1 MIKIK
6 NLTVSFDDQT
16 ILENINL
23 TIPEN
28 EITVIVGESGC
39 GKTVLM
45 KTVEGLYQPDAG
57 EILIDDKEIFSLK
70 RKEVQKI
77 RQQMAMLFQNS
88 ALFDSMNI
96 FQNVALPLYE
106 HSKKTDAEIREIV
119 EQKLRLVGLENIL
132 IKMPSN
138 LSGGMKKRVAL
149 ARAIILEPKYII
161 YDEPTT
167 GLDPSIASDII
178 GLIRRIHKTLQI
190 TSIVITHDL
199 ECIKKINGKM
209 VMINDRKIIFD
220 GNYSDFKNAERKEIK
235 RFLRLE

>member
-199 ECIKKINGKM
+199 ECIQKINGKM
-209 VMINDRKIIFD
+209 IMINDRKIIFD
-220 GNYSDFKNAERKEIK
+220 GNYSDFKNAEKKEIK

>member
-6 NLTVSFDDQT
+6 NLTVSFDDQI

-199 ECIKKINGKM
+199 ECIQKINGKM
-209 VMINDRKIIFD
+209 IMINDRKIIFD

>member
-132 IKMPSN
+132 TKMPSN

>member
-70 RKEVQKI
+70 RKVVHKIEQQIGLVFQK
-77 RQQMAMLFQNS
+77 S

-96 FQNVALPLYE
+96 FQNVALPLF
-106 HSKKTDAEIREIV
+106 
-119 EQKLRLVGLENIL
+119 
-132 IKMPSN
+132 
-138 LSGGMKKRVAL
+138 
-149 ARAIILEPKYII
+149 
-161 YDEPTT
+161 
-167 GLDPSIASDII
+167 SIS
-178 GLIRRIHKTLQI
+178 
-190 TSIVITHDL
+190 
-199 ECIKKINGKM
+199 
-209 VMINDRKIIFD
+209 
-220 GNYSDFKNAERKEIK
+220 
-235 RFLRLE
+235 

>member
-132 IKMPSN
+132 TKMPSN

-199 ECIKKINGKM
+199 ECIQKINGKM
-209 VMINDRKIIFD
+209 IMINDRKIIFD